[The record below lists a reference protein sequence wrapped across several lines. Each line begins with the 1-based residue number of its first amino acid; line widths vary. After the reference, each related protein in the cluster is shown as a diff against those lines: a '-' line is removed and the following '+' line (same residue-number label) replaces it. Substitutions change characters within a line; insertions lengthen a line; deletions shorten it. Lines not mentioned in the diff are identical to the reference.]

1 MHDLHSLTEA
11 DTRAQLIDP
20 ALQAAG
26 WGAVEGSRVRR
37 EVITLGRLTGGGK
50 RARGESADYV
60 LIYKGQKL
68 AVLEAKRAALPD
80 TEGVAQAKR
89 YAHLLQARFAFYS
102 KGKGI

>member
-26 WGAVEGSRVRR
+26 WGVVEGSRVRR

-68 AVLEAKRAALPD
+68 AVAVVHRDLAGLHAEVELERAMAAN
-80 TEGVAQAKR
+80 THAASTQAV
-89 YAHLLQARFAFYS
+89 
-102 KGKGI
+102 